1 MIGSRRKEEARKLIG
16 KMTGKT
22 KLVGTW
28 VGVNENKENEEKEE
42 KLKKTIMN
50 KNRKRKREKIVMRL
64 EKTENN
70 KLEKRLCGKS

>member
-1 MIGSRRKEEARKLIG
+1 MIGSRRKKEVRKLIY

-28 VGVNENKENEEKEE
+28 VGVSKNRENKEKEE
-42 KLKKTIMN
+42 KLKKTTMN
-50 KNRKRKREKIVMRL
+50 KKRKKKSEKFVMRL

-70 KLEKRLCGKS
+70 KLEKRLCGRS